1 MLLLMPG
8 FALKCITSYHG
19 CYEKICL
26 MTAYII
32 LGITMGL
39 TAGLS
44 PGPLLMLLI
53 SETIKHNRRAG
64 VLVACAPLIT
74 DLPIVLIS
82 IFVLQ
87 VISDYHLILG
97 IISLLGAIYL
107 GYLAYENIKL
117 KHFDPDLNELRTKS
131 LRKAIITNFLNP
143 NPYLFWMTIGA
154 PTVLKGYR
162 TNIFLSVCFVAGFYI
177 FLVGSKIIIALLVD
191 RSKALI
197 KSKLY
202 VLLIKILGLILFVF
216 SIIFL
221 KECLI
226 HFKLL
231 EN

>member
-1 MLLLMPG
+1 
-8 FALKCITSYHG
+8 
-19 CYEKICL
+19 

-32 LGITMGL
+32 LGVTMGL

-53 SETIKHNRRAG
+53 SETIKRNRKAG
-64 VLVACAPLIT
+64 ILVACVPLIT

-87 VISDYHLILG
+87 SISNYHFILG
-97 IISLLGAIYL
+97 IISLLGALYL
-107 GYLAYENIKL
+107 GYLAFENIKL
-117 KHFDPDLNELRTKS
+117 KHFDPDIDELRSKS
-131 LRKAIITNFLNP
+131 LKKGIITNFLNP

-162 TNIFLSVCFVAGFYI
+162 TNIFLSLCFVIGFYI

-197 KSKLY
+197 KSSLY
-202 VLLIKILGLILFVF
+202 VMLIKILGLILLVF
-216 SIIFL
+216 SLIFI
-221 KECLI
+221 KESLV

-231 EN
+231 N

>member
-1 MLLLMPG
+1 
-8 FALKCITSYHG
+8 
-19 CYEKICL
+19 
-26 MTAYII
+26 
-32 LGITMGL
+32 MGL

-53 SETIKHNRRAG
+53 SETIKRNRKAG
-64 VLVACAPLIT
+64 ILVACVPLIT

-87 VISDYHLILG
+87 AISNYHFILG
-97 IISLLGAIYL
+97 IISLLGALYL
-107 GYLAYENIKL
+107 GYLAFENIKL
-117 KHFDPDLNELRTKS
+117 KHFDPDIDELRSKS
-131 LRKAIITNFLNP
+131 LKKGIITNFLNP

-162 TNIFLSVCFVAGFYI
+162 TNIFLSLCFVIGFYI

-197 KSKLY
+197 KSSLY
-202 VLLIKILGLILFVF
+202 VMLIKILGLMLLVF
-216 SIIFL
+216 SLIFI
-221 KECLI
+221 KESLV

-231 EN
+231 N

>member
-1 MLLLMPG
+1 
-8 FALKCITSYHG
+8 
-19 CYEKICL
+19 

-32 LGITMGL
+32 LGVTMGL

-53 SETIKHNRRAG
+53 SETIKRNRKAG
-64 VLVACAPLIT
+64 ILVACVPLIT

-87 VISDYHLILG
+87 AISNYHFILG
-97 IISLLGAIYL
+97 IISLLGALYL
-107 GYLAYENIKL
+107 GYLAFENIKL
-117 KHFDPDLNELRTKS
+117 KHFDPDIDELRSKS
-131 LRKAIITNFLNP
+131 LKKGIITNFLNP

-162 TNIFLSVCFVAGFYI
+162 TNIFLSLCFVIGFYI

-197 KSKLY
+197 KSSLY
-202 VLLIKILGLILFVF
+202 VMLIKILGLMLLVF
-216 SIIFL
+216 SLIFI
-221 KECLI
+221 KESLV

-231 EN
+231 N

>member
-1 MLLLMPG
+1 
-8 FALKCITSYHG
+8 
-19 CYEKICL
+19 

-32 LGITMGL
+32 LGVTMGL

-53 SETIKHNRRAG
+53 SETIKRNRKAG
-64 VLVACAPLIT
+64 ILVACVPLIT

-87 VISDYHLILG
+87 SISNYHFILG
-97 IISLLGAIYL
+97 IISLLGALYL
-107 GYLAYENIKL
+107 GYLAFENIKL
-117 KHFDPDLNELRTKS
+117 KHFDPDIDELRSKS
-131 LRKAIITNFLNP
+131 LKKGIITNFLNP

-162 TNIFLSVCFVAGFYI
+162 TNIFLSLCFVIGFYI

-197 KSKLY
+197 KSSLY
-202 VLLIKILGLILFVF
+202 VMLIKILGLILLAF
-216 SIIFL
+216 SLIFI
-221 KECLI
+221 KESLV

-231 EN
+231 N

>member
-1 MLLLMPG
+1 
-8 FALKCITSYHG
+8 
-19 CYEKICL
+19 
-26 MTAYII
+26 MTAYIM
-32 LGITMGL
+32 LGVTMGL

-53 SETIKHNRRAG
+53 SETIKRNRKAG
-64 VLVACAPLIT
+64 ILVACVPLIT

-87 VISDYHLILG
+87 SISNYHFILG
-97 IISLLGAIYL
+97 IISLLGALYL
-107 GYLAYENIKL
+107 GYLAFENIKL
-117 KHFDPDLNELRTKS
+117 KHFDPDIDELRSKS
-131 LRKAIITNFLNP
+131 LKKGIITNFLNP

-162 TNIFLSVCFVAGFYI
+162 TNIFLSLCFVIGFYI

-197 KSKLY
+197 KSSLY
-202 VLLIKILGLILFVF
+202 VMLIKILGLILLVF
-216 SIIFL
+216 SLIFI
-221 KECLI
+221 KESLV

-231 EN
+231 N

>member
-1 MLLLMPG
+1 
-8 FALKCITSYHG
+8 
-19 CYEKICL
+19 

-32 LGITMGL
+32 LGVSMGL

-53 SETIKHNRRAG
+53 SETIKRNRKAG
-64 VLVACAPLIT
+64 ILVACVPLIT

-87 VISDYHLILG
+87 SISNYHFILG
-97 IISLLGAIYL
+97 IISLLGALYL
-107 GYLAYENIKL
+107 GYLAFENIKL
-117 KHFDPDLNELRTKS
+117 KHFDPDIDELRSKS
-131 LRKAIITNFLNP
+131 LKKGIITNFLNP

-162 TNIFLSVCFVAGFYI
+162 TNIFLSLCFVIGFYI

-197 KSKLY
+197 KSSLY
-202 VLLIKILGLILFVF
+202 VMLIKILGLILLAF
-216 SIIFL
+216 SLIFI
-221 KECLI
+221 KESLV

-231 EN
+231 N